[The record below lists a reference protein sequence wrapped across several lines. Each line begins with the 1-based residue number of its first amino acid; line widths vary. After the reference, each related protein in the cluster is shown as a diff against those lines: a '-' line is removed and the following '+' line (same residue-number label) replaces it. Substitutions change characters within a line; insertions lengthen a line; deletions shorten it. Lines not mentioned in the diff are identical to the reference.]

1 VIVDE
6 FGSNLNLTP
15 RYARAPRGV
24 RAVGRVP
31 RNTPANTTV
40 IASLSL
46 EGMGPSLLL
55 SGATDGLA
63 FEAYVEQVLA
73 PTLRSGQIVVMDNLS
88 AHLSTQ
94 VQALIA
100 ARGCELWFLPSYSP
114 DLSPIEMAIAKIKE
128 GLRRKGARD
137 EQTLESAIMDTL
149 PTVSAADAQG
159 FFTACGYLRRHD
171 QSHSL

>member
-15 RYARAPRGV
+15 RYGRAPRGH
-24 RAVGRVP
+24 RAIGRVP

-46 EGMGPSLLL
+46 EGMGPSMLL

-88 AHLSTQ
+88 AHQSTQ
-94 VQALIA
+94 VQASIA
-100 ARGCELWFLPSYSP
+100 ARGCELWFLPAYSP
-114 DLSPIEMAIAKIKE
+114 DLSPIELAIAKIKQ

-159 FFTACGYLRRHD
+159 FFTACGYLRRHA

>member
-24 RAVGRVP
+24 PAIGQVP
-31 RNTPANTTV
+31 RHTPANTTV

-46 EGMGPSLLL
+46 KGMGPSMLLL
-55 SGATDGLA
+55 GATDGLA

-73 PTLRSGQIVVMDNLS
+73 PTLRPGQIVVMDNLS
-88 AHLSTQ
+88 AHQSTH
-94 VQALIA
+94 VQASIA
-100 ARGCELWFLPSYSP
+100 ARDCELWFLPAYSP
-114 DLSPIEMAIAKIKE
+114 DLSPLEMAIAKIKQ

-137 EQTLESAIMDTL
+137 EQTLESAIMQTL